1 MAVYSLADLIIH
13 VENRYDFLKN
23 QCSQYEYG
31 GSAPADFTIRVTDE
45 DFCRERL
52 ASAGVEYSPGYL
64 ESVCAYRKIALNLPM
79 YDAMLLHA
87 SVIDCDGRGIGFLA
101 RSGVG
106 KTTHVKLWLDLFPGR
121 ARILNGDKPVI
132 RLINGK
138 PYVSG
143 TPWRGKEGFG
153 YPGLASLSGIAFLER
168 SKENSADAEKTE
180 SALIKFATQA
190 HIPRSNST
198 RSAKALSLFDKILRS
213 VPLVRLRCNMDISAA
228 EIAYSAFNKLKENN

>member
-1 MAVYSLADLIIH
+1 MFTVKIADIAIGI
-13 VENRYDFLKN
+13 ENRY
-23 QCSQYEYG
+23 SYVYEISKDYLTADTPVFTV
-31 GSAPADFTIRVTDE
+31 SADSSDIE
-45 DFCRERL
+45 EEKRL
-52 ASAGVEYSPGYL
+52 SDVSFAEPLFEAT
-64 ESVCAYRKIALNLPM
+64 AIYRKIADNLAD
-79 YDAMLLHA
+79 YDAFVFHGAVVEL
-87 SVIDCDGRGIGFLA
+87 DGDAYLFTA
-101 RSGVG
+101 KSGVG

>member
-1 MAVYSLADLIIH
+1 MFTVKIADIAIGI
-13 VENRYDFLKN
+13 ENRY
-23 QCSQYEYG
+23 SYVYEISKDYLTEDTPVFTV
-31 GSAPADFTIRVTDE
+31 SADSSDIE
-45 DFCRERL
+45 EEKRL
-52 ASAGVEYSPGYL
+52 SDVSFAEPLFEAT
-64 ESVCAYRKIALNLPM
+64 AIYRKIADNLAD
-79 YDAMLLHA
+79 YDAFVFHGAVVEL
-87 SVIDCDGRGIGFLA
+87 DGDAYLFTA
-101 RSGVG
+101 KSGVG

-168 SKENSADAEKTE
+168 SKENYADAEKPE

-228 EIAYSAFNKLKENN
+228 ETAYSAFNESKENN